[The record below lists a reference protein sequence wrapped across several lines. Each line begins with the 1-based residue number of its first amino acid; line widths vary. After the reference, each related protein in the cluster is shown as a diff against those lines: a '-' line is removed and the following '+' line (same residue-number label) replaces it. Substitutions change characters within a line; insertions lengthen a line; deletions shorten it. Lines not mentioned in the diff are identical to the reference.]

1 METPLKIDSGVEEDV
16 DSALIEPRTT
26 LLSKE
31 EVLQQDLENDGFG
44 PDDDRTVVKNVHDDV
59 AEWIQEY
66 FQFQGYSMTLECF
79 QAEFLSKKYAVNVE
93 NAVNNTDFDGIAS
106 NRKRKIEKIM
116 KYFEEGN
123 AESFTNE
130 WNNNIPLHVREA
142 ETSARKTFFMAQ
154 VYFLV
159 CAFKDSQ
166 AALNSG
172 KTFSPRK
179 TKASPRLARS
189 PSKRQMRT
197 PALQTALDRFRV
209 YLEDDGG
216 DITSIEP
223 TLAKFHALMYVSNPN
238 RNADFQ
244 HMFDEG
250 TSKKWVADVK
260 KSITDVLES
269 VLENVPL
276 PRLLQMYESFMTSYK
291 GFDEQLKNQQEM
303 ALDMQRIA
311 KRLFQLSVK
320 VARDAS
326 AMINVKHTKGS
337 NIDENT
343 DSTQPK
349 VPSDSN
355 AEIINS
361 DYVFRVRQ
369 TLRECRE
376 DLKGASLRRK
386 RKTPKDM
393 NAAFAKKLPPFLM
406 GQPPPLDY
414 SKVREG
420 MSLAGDSTAQLM
432 DSLWWRLVYSSPPA
446 MGHVITKEKFKVL
459 QSEMRHN
466 VARDVLDGDIF
477 WIVRQEEGRESDTL
491 IRECLALNPSQR
503 PLEMAEHAFLRAGCL
518 RIIDAFSSWREGR
531 NYLKRLSKE
540 VPFLI
545 IDLVSNDILKSE
557 GTPAL
562 PLSAS
567 SDVEEGVVRR
577 GMALLLNL
585 LTESKT
591 FDVLEGNEDKI
602 VEQILEACCLT
613 MESSTL
619 KGKAADRSGRRY
631 ASAAMYGMMS
641 QSSCCKK
648 AKAYDARIKT
658 MISKHAL
665 VRSDR
670 FFVHE
675 LECISQRING
685 EENEAPA
692 RPRPPKEDPENEQDQ
707 YESDSEDYI
716 GEYGALEAT
725 PVQDALTR
733 SETLLRS
740 AEYSFKEKIVPG
752 DNQAIRSILDAVEDD
767 TEEAHSSLSALND
780 TIGKDSDDVV

>member
-1 METPLKIDSGVEEDV
+1 METPLKIDTGVEEDV

-44 PDDDRTVVKNVHDDV
+44 PDADRVVVKNVHDDV

-79 QAEFLSKKYAVNVE
+79 QAEFLSKKYAVNIE

-142 ETSARKTFFMAQ
+142 ETSARKAFFMAQ

-326 AMINVKHTKGS
+326 AMIDIKHTK
-337 NIDENT
+337 
-343 DSTQPK
+343 
-349 VPSDSN
+349 DSN
-355 AEIINS
+355 KIS
-361 DYVFRVRQ
+361 
-369 TLRECRE
+369 
-376 DLKGASLRRK
+376 
-386 RKTPKDM
+386 
-393 NAAFAKKLPPFLM
+393 
-406 GQPPPLDY
+406 
-414 SKVREG
+414 
-420 MSLAGDSTAQLM
+420 
-432 DSLWWRLVYSSPPA
+432 
-446 MGHVITKEKFKVL
+446 
-459 QSEMRHN
+459 
-466 VARDVLDGDIF
+466 
-477 WIVRQEEGRESDTL
+477 
-491 IRECLALNPSQR
+491 
-503 PLEMAEHAFLRAGCL
+503 
-518 RIIDAFSSWREGR
+518 FSSE
-531 NYLKRLSKE
+531 K
-540 VPFLI
+540 
-545 IDLVSNDILKSE
+545 
-557 GTPAL
+557 
-562 PLSAS
+562 
-567 SDVEEGVVRR
+567 
-577 GMALLLNL
+577 
-585 LTESKT
+585 
-591 FDVLEGNEDKI
+591 
-602 VEQILEACCLT
+602 
-613 MESSTL
+613 
-619 KGKAADRSGRRY
+619 
-631 ASAAMYGMMS
+631 
-641 QSSCCKK
+641 
-648 AKAYDARIKT
+648 
-658 MISKHAL
+658 
-665 VRSDR
+665 
-670 FFVHE
+670 
-675 LECISQRING
+675 G
-685 EENEAPA
+685 EE
-692 RPRPPKEDPENEQDQ
+692 KEQGENGVENNSLTQD
-707 YESDSEDYI
+707 
-716 GEYGALEAT
+716 
-725 PVQDALTR
+725 R
-733 SETLLRS
+733 
-740 AEYSFKEKIVPG
+740 
-752 DNQAIRSILDAVEDD
+752 
-767 TEEAHSSLSALND
+767 
-780 TIGKDSDDVV
+780 